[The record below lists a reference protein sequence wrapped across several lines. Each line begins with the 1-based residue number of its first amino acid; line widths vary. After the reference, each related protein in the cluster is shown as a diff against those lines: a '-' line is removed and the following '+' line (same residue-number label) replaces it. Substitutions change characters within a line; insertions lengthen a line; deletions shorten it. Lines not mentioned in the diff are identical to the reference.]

1 MQVSQ
6 TSLFLYL
13 HVLGPGYDLL
23 EASFSEGDFRSF
35 SKRSTKTATTTS
47 VPVLTSV
54 AEEPSADVSAIDS
67 GQAAGLYSCP
77 QEGCVRIFQR
87 LSALERHLSLEKC
100 TQSLERLSVM
110 DLAKMGY
117 KSRLEQG
124 GGALPTLQATLGCQ
138 EVHALLQEGWALRA
152 AKKAYRFSDKQ
163 KSYLKAKFRIGQT
176 TGRKLDAEM
185 VAREMRRAK
194 GPDGKRLFLTS
205 EFLAS
210 SQVASFFSRQSA
222 AVRQSDPDGTDIQAS
237 EEEINFTQAR
247 EAVQRIQLQHPL
259 VYDQY
264 DLCAMA
270 MEGNLKNLKLPML
283 QRVCEDLGLDIPY
296 PPIRRK
302 APYLVLLEDITNKC
316 TCRK

>member
-1 MQVSQ
+1 
-6 TSLFLYL
+6 
-13 HVLGPGYDLL
+13 
-23 EASFSEGDFRSF
+23 
-35 SKRSTKTATTTS
+35 
-47 VPVLTSV
+47 
-54 AEEPSADVSAIDS
+54 
-67 GQAAGLYSCP
+67 
-77 QEGCVRIFQR
+77 
-87 LSALERHLSLEKC
+87 
-100 TQSLERLSVM
+100 M

-117 KSRLEQG
+117 KFRLEQG
-124 GGALPTLQATLGCQ
+124 GDALPTLQATIGRQ
-138 EVHALLQEGWALRA
+138 VVHAVLKEGWALRA

-185 VAREMRRAK
+185 VARKMRRSR
-194 GPDGKRLFLTS
+194 GPDGKRLFQTS
-205 EFLAS
+205 EFLAA

-222 AVRQSDPDGTDIQAS
+222 AVRQSDPDETDIQAS
-237 EEEINFTQAR
+237 EEEINFTQAK
-247 EAVQRIQLQHPL
+247 EAIQTIQLQHPL

-283 QRVCEDLGLDIPY
+283 QRVCEDLGLDIPH